1 MGRRSAIDRWE
12 RPVSRTDALRYAKP
26 DTVLGRDA
34 EWEALAAFASD
45 SRPGPGLGVVSGRL
59 RQGKTHLLRALTEA
73 AGGFW
78 FGAQEAVRSES
89 LRMLGERI
97 AEYAEP
103 AEYAGAAGYA
113 GVSERS
119 RPRDWE
125 AAVDA
130 LLGLGEGRPL
140 PVVVDEFPRLVRQ
153 SPSLPSVICA
163 ALHRRSAAVAAA
175 GAGGEDGGA
184 RPRLLLCGSDLP
196 VMRRLFSGPS
206 PLHGL
211 ADLEMEVRPPDFRQT
226 ARMWDLDDPRL
237 AFLVHAVVG
246 GTPAYRYDHVRGDT
260 PGGPDDF
267 DAWVCRTALN
277 PGTPLYREAR
287 LLVLEETDHLDRAL
301 CHSVLAAVASGHST
315 AGEIAE
321 RVEVP
326 LPDVSR
332 CLELLHESGLLGA
345 EPDALR
351 PNVTRLRI
359 AEPLLAFEYAVVRP
373 RRPSAE
379 REDPAALWRRALPDF
394 GARVAA
400 PHFAQMCRD
409 WAVGYADPGVFG
421 EALATA
427 LHGSPAHPPPDA
439 APAAE
444 VVVRGPAGERPGALL
459 SVGLARW
466 DEVLDVTHLERLR
479 RLIAH
484 LAAHG
489 EDTART
495 RPACYSGA
503 GFTPALRAAEADGEV
518 LLVGLDRLYGGR
530 QGGASGG
537 S

>member
-1 MGRRSAIDRWE
+1 M
-12 RPVSRTDALRYAKP
+12 SRTDALRYAKP

-34 EWEALAAFASD
+34 EWEALTAFASD
-45 SRPGPGLGVVSGRL
+45 PRPGPGLGVVSGRL

-97 AEYAEP
+97 AEFAEF
-103 AEYAGAAGYA
+103 AGAP
-113 GVSERS
+113 VRD

-153 SPSLPSVICA
+153 SPSLPSVICS
-163 ALHRRSAAVAAA
+163 ALRRRSAAA

-211 ADLEMEVRPPDFRQT
+211 ADLEMEVRPPDFRQA
-226 ARMWDLDDPRL
+226 ARMWGLDDPRL

-260 PGGPDDF
+260 PGGPDGF
-267 DAWVCRTALN
+267 DDWVCRTALD

-287 LLVLEETDHLDRAL
+287 LLLLEETDHLDRAR
-301 CHSVLAAVASGHST
+301 CQSALAAVASGHST
-315 AGEIAE
+315 PGEIAE
-321 RVEVP
+321 YLDVQ
-326 LPDVSR
+326 LPDVSH
-332 CLELLHESGLLGA
+332 CLEMLHESGLLGA
-345 EPDALR
+345 DPDALR

-379 REDPAALWRRALPDF
+379 REDPAALWRRVRPAF
-394 GARVAA
+394 GTRVAA
-400 PHFAQMCRD
+400 PHFAQVCRD
-409 WAVGYADPGVFG
+409 WAVRYAGPGVFG
-421 EALATA
+421 EAPATA

-439 APAAE
+439 VPAAE

-530 QGGASGG
+530 QGGASGD

>member
-1 MGRRSAIDRWE
+1 M
-12 RPVSRTDALRYAKP
+12 SRTDALRYTKP

-45 SRPGPGLGVVSGRL
+45 PRPGPGLGVVSGRL

-97 AEYAEP
+97 AETAEHTDAP
-103 AEYAGAAGYA
+103 A
-113 GVSERS
+113 RS

-163 ALHRRSAAVAAA
+163 ALHRRSAAA
-175 GAGGEDGGA
+175 GADGGA

-211 ADLEMEVRPPDFRQT
+211 ADLELEVRPPDFRQA
-226 ARMWDLDDPRL
+226 ARMWNLDDPRL

-246 GTPAYRYDHVRGDT
+246 GTPAYRYDHVRDDI

-267 DAWVCRTALN
+267 DAWVCRAVLD
-277 PGTPLYREAR
+277 PGTPLYREVR
-287 LLVLEETDHLDRAL
+287 LLVLEETDHFDRAL
-301 CHSVLAAVASGHST
+301 SHSVLAAVASGHST

-332 CLELLHESGLLGA
+332 CLELLHESGLLSAG
-345 EPDALR
+345 PDALR

-379 REDPAALWRRALPDF
+379 REDPAALWRRARSAF
-394 GARVAA
+394 GAQVAA
-400 PHFAQMCRD
+400 PHFARVCRE
-409 WAVGYADPGVFG
+409 WAVGYAGPGVFG
-421 EALATA
+421 DTPATA

-439 APAAE
+439 APAAG

-479 RLIAH
+479 GLIAH

-530 QGGASGG
+530 RGDAPGG

>member
-1 MGRRSAIDRWE
+1 M
-12 RPVSRTDALRYAKP
+12 SRTDALRYAKP

-34 EWEALAAFASD
+34 EWEALTAFASD
-45 SRPGPGLGVVSGRL
+45 PRPGPGLGVVSGRL
-59 RQGKTHLLRALTEA
+59 RQGKTHLLRALTGA

-89 LRMLGERI
+89 LRMLGEQV
-97 AEYAEP
+97 
-103 AEYAGAAGYA
+103 AEYAGAPA
-113 GVSERS
+113 RS
-119 RPRDWE
+119 RPRGWE

-130 LLGLGEGRPL
+130 LLRLGEGRPL

-163 ALHRRSAAVAAA
+163 ALHRRSAAA
-175 GAGGEDGGA
+175 GEDGGA

-211 ADLEMEVRPPDFRQT
+211 ADLELEVRPPDFRQA
-226 ARMWDLDDPRL
+226 ARLWGLDDPRL

-267 DAWVCRTALN
+267 GAWVRRTVLD

-287 LLVLEETDHLDRAL
+287 LLLLEETDHLDRAL
-301 CHSVLAAVASGHST
+301 CHSALAAVASGHST
-315 AGEIAE
+315 SGEIAE
-321 RVEVP
+321 FLDVP

-373 RRPSAE
+373 RRSSAE
-379 REDPAALWRRALPDF
+379 REDADALWHRARPVF
-394 GARVAA
+394 ETEVAA
-400 PHFAQMCRD
+400 PHFAQVCRD
-409 WAVGYADPGVFG
+409 WASGYAGSGVFG
-421 EALATA
+421 EAPATA

-466 DEVLDVTHLERLR
+466 DEVLDVAHLERLR

-484 LAAHG
+484 LAARG

-518 LLVGLDRLYGGR
+518 VLVGLDRLYGG
-530 QGGASGG
+530 G
-537 S
+537 